1 MDIHKCAAKNVGF
14 MVARLIHKS
23 LSQSYDFDAFVL
35 AFVLRSYPFLHKSL
49 DEMDEYEMRSY
60 SRSYSFY
67 INPCAKT
74 IFLRSRGVSAG
85 RRLGIGLL
93 SAACL
98 ARLVWQSLPG
108 KACWAELAWQ
118 GLLGRACLAG
128 LAWQGLLGNWFGIG
142 SASCIVVLWLQNYT
156 IC

>member
-1 MDIHKCAAKNVGF
+1 MRSYSVRTLFVLCSYPFLHKSLCEMDIHKCAAKNVGF

-35 AFVLRSYPFLHKSL
+35 AFVLHSYPFLHKSF

-74 IFLRSRGVSAG
+74 IFLRSH
-85 RRLGIGLL
+85 RLG
-93 SAACL
+93 
-98 ARLVWQSLPG
+98 
-108 KACWAELAWQ
+108 
-118 GLLGRACLAG
+118 
-128 LAWQGLLGNWFGIG
+128 F
-142 SASCIVVLWLQNYT
+142 
-156 IC
+156 

>member
-1 MDIHKCAAKNVGF
+1 MDIHKCAAKDVGF
-14 MVARLIHKS
+14 MGARLIHKS

-74 IFLRSRGVSAG
+74 IFLRSH
-85 RRLGIGLL
+85 RLG
-93 SAACL
+93 
-98 ARLVWQSLPG
+98 
-108 KACWAELAWQ
+108 
-118 GLLGRACLAG
+118 
-128 LAWQGLLGNWFGIG
+128 F
-142 SASCIVVLWLQNYT
+142 
-156 IC
+156 